1 MFFRLLDIKLCLI
14 VKSILIYIF
23 ANICTHFSWVG
34 LLGRKVITCVVV
46 VDSAE
51 LFSDWLNEI
60 MLSLGSNV

>member
-14 VKSILIYIF
+14 VKNILICIF
-23 ANICTHFSWVG
+23 ANIWTRFSWVG

-51 LFSDWLNEI
+51 LFFKLVE
-60 MLSLGSNV
+60 